1 MNQTLILLFLLLCL
15 GILFCLVLYQQF
27 ADRTGTRARLREISE
42 KLERIIDTDSDE
54 RIMVF
59 TENRELME
67 LAAQMNCL
75 LENHQKMKA
84 DSRRAQAASKKMLA
98 NISHD
103 LKTPMTVILGYLEI
117 MQLDGAVTDEML
129 KKIQHKAQNVMEL
142 MNHFFTL
149 AKLES
154 GDLELELSQ
163 VDAAE
168 ICREGI
174 LDFYEILIG
183 SGFQVEIDLPET
195 AVYVW
200 GDREAIQRI
209 LSNLISNAVR
219 YGKDGKYL
227 KVALRSDGKY
237 VYLDVADKGKGIEKS
252 FADSVFDRL
261 FTMEDSRSRD
271 IQGNGL
277 GLTIAKNLA
286 VQQGGDLTLE
296 STPWVKTVFT
306 VRLQEIKQ
314 IKG

>member
-1 MNQTLILLFLLLCL
+1 
-15 GILFCLVLYQQF
+15 
-27 ADRTGTRARLREISE
+27 
-42 KLERIIDTDSDE
+42 
-54 RIMVF
+54 
-59 TENRELME
+59 
-67 LAAQMNCL
+67 
-75 LENHQKMKA
+75 
-84 DSRRAQAASKKMLA
+84 
-98 NISHD
+98 
-103 LKTPMTVILGYLEI
+103 
-117 MQLDGAVTDEML
+117 
-129 KKIQHKAQNVMEL
+129 MEL

-306 VRLQEIKQ
+306 VRLQAIKQ

>member
-1 MNQTLILLFLLLCL
+1 MNQTLIILFLLLCL
-15 GILFCLVLYQQF
+15 GVLFCLVLYQQF
-27 ADRTGTRARLREISE
+27 TYRTGTRARLREISE

-84 DSRRAQAASKKMLA
+84 DSRRAQAAAKKMLA

-117 MQLDGAVTDEML
+117 MQLDVAVTDEML
-129 KKIQHKAQNVMEL
+129 KKIQVMPPTDQ
-142 MNHFFTL
+142 FFPL